1 MGGRREVS
9 ITFYRPVIRSDL
21 KRERSFFRGSVS
33 TFLQLVVVRTSI
45 TVSPLTIIA
54 FRIRCVFVLRSFV
67 CGMKIEFLLQL
78 VDGMNIKS
86 DGIIVSRPLSSGNFL

>member
-1 MGGRREVS
+1 MFTLVLIMSRLS
-9 ITFYRPVIRSDL
+9 SPVHMLLMLMPMLASL
-21 KRERSFFRGSVS
+21 
-33 TFLQLVVVRTSI
+33 VRTSI

-54 FRIRCVFVLRSFV
+54 FCIRCVFVLGTFV
-67 CGMKIEFLLQL
+67 CGIKIEFLLQL